1 MLDSLFLSL
10 LVVQLICKQFVK
22 LKGEGLSD
30 SVILK
35 VPCGS
40 KWKIKLKNC
49 DGKVW
54 LEEGWQEFSEYYSL
68 AVGSLLT
75 FRYIEEASLFHVSIF
90 GTSTYEI
97 DYPILP
103 KPEPTEDNDD
113 FVETLKGFS
122 GSSESEFDSDVL
134 ACYIHNAHVI
144 KKNKRHVRHICKTK
158 VFV

>member
-1 MLDSLFLSL
+1 MCSFNF
-10 LVVQLICKQFVK
+10 LICKKFVK
-22 LKGEGLSD
+22 LKGKGLSD
-30 SVILK
+30 SVTLK

-40 KWKIKLKNC
+40 KWKIKLKKC

-68 AVGSLLT
+68 VVGSLLT

-122 GSSESEFDSDVL
+122 CSSESEFDSDVL
-134 ACYIHNAHVI
+134 ASYQNNSA
-144 KKNKRHVRHICKTK
+144 KKKKKKHLY
-158 VFV
+158 

>member
-10 LVVQLICKQFVK
+10 LVTQLICKKFVK

-30 SVILK
+30 LVTLK
-35 VPCGS
+35 VPSGS
-40 KWKIKLKNC
+40 KWKIKLKKC

-68 AVGSLLT
+68 VVGSLLT

-122 GSSESEFDSDVL
+122 GSSESEFDLDVL
-134 ACYIHNAHVI
+134 ACYIHTDVLRPIFIAHSL
-144 KKNKRHVRHICKTK
+144 VRNC
-158 VFV
+158 